1 MDERIPTAQG
11 SCTGN
16 IGDEDWVNPDDDG
29 NDGDDGNNGGD
40 DGDDGNNSGD
50 DGNDGDNGGDDG
62 DDGNDG
68 GDDGNSNEVVEA
80 LIREAKQAASDAENI
95 LEDAQSTLT
104 SIRTK

>member
-16 IGDEDWVNPDDDG
+16 ISDDDWVNPDDPDDG
-29 NDGDDGNNGGD
+29 NNDGDDDNNGGD

-62 DDGNDG
+62 
-68 GDDGNSNEVVEA
+68 NSNEVVEA
-80 LIREAKQAASDAENI
+80 LIQDAKQAASDAENI

>member
-16 IGDEDWVNPDDDG
+16 IGDDDWVNPDDSDDG

-62 DDGNDG
+62 
-68 GDDGNSNEVVEA
+68 NSNEVVEA
-80 LIREAKQAASDAENI
+80 LIQDAKQAASDAENI